1 MKNSK
6 QLKENKRESVAS
18 ILVTQGNY
26 KFHIV
31 SMRSEILKDTCFT
44 ITREDDPELGFQR
57 RLDEKRADEI
67 AAYIDS
73 DSGSI
78 PTAIVLSAQPEAE
91 LERNIPN
98 KTLSFK
104 KNKKAFLILDGQHRV
119 WGFIKA
125 KKNTRVPVVIYEGLS
140 RVQEAQ
146 LFIDINMNQKEVP
159 KELLLDVKRL
169 LEVESEEEKLCNS
182 IFDNFYRRDD
192 SVLKEHINIGETQ
205 KGNLSRVIFNR
216 AISNLLNKYLKNLDD
231 NKKFEVINNY
241 LKSIDNIFMDIDSS
255 LKGYIAKPIIF
266 QALINI
272 APLLIDKVI
281 DKKGDLT
288 YESFITTLDGIKENL
303 RVNDIKR
310 YGKSYKQFGDKILD
324 ASTKRRNIP
333 VDIIT

>member
-1 MKNSK
+1 MAKD
-6 QLKENKRESVAS
+6 NKRESVAS

-31 SMRSEILKDTCFT
+31 SMKSEILRDTCFT

-57 RLDEKRADEI
+57 RLDEKRADDI

-98 KTLSFK
+98 KTISFRRDK
-104 KNKKAFLILDGQHRV
+104 KSFLILDGQHRV

-140 RVQEAQ
+140 RVEEAQ

-169 LEVESEEEKLCNS
+169 LEVESEEERVCNA
-182 IFDNFYRRDD
+182 IFDNFYKRND

-205 KGNLSRVIFNR
+205 KGNLSRVTFNR
-216 AISNLLNKYLKNLDD
+216 AISSLLNKYLKDLDN
-231 NKKFEVINNY
+231 NKMFEVINNY
-241 LKSIDNIFMDIDSS
+241 LKAIDNIFKEIDLS
-255 LKGYIAKPIIF
+255 LKGYVAKPIIF
-266 QALINI
+266 QGLINI
-272 APLLIDKVI
+272 APLLIDKTI
-281 DKKGDLT
+281 DKEKKLT
-288 YESFITTLDGIKENL
+288 YEAFLKTLEGIKDNL
-303 RVNDIKR
+303 GTNDIKR
-310 YGKSYKQFGDKILD
+310 YGNSYKKFGDKILD

>member
-231 NKKFEVINNY
+231 NKKFEVEAKLTYTSSGFFKFHVKLENRKIVYIPRFGKDKNT
-241 LKSIDNIFMDIDSS
+241 IFNEN
-255 LKGYIAKPIIF
+255 
-266 QALINI
+266 INI
-272 APLLIDKVI
+272 SNLIEHYI
-281 DKKGDLT
+281 NQNT
-288 YESFITTLDGIKENL
+288 
-303 RVNDIKR
+303 
-310 YGKSYKQFGDKILD
+310 
-324 ASTKRRNIP
+324 
-333 VDIIT
+333 